1 MRCATKAS
9 GSRSIIPVELG
20 IGDFQHLAGLSVVPK
35 TSFRS
40 CDVVCLIAI
49 GCDTLPTD
57 QRIRREP
64 PSTKMT
70 LADTDHSHRIR
81 LQNGWRFRWDTVVT
95 MKQNAEDRH
104 CLDHSRSPKTKLV
117 RD

>member
-1 MRCATKAS
+1 MRCATKPS

-49 GCDTLPTD
+49 GCVTHYQLTSEFGVNLALVEAQSGIQLQ
-57 QRIRREP
+57 QRSISP
-64 PSTKMT
+64 I
-70 LADTDHSHRIR
+70 SHEGMVI
-81 LQNGWRFRWDTVVT
+81 LT
-95 MKQNAEDRH
+95 A
-104 CLDHSRSPKTKLV
+104 
-117 RD
+117 